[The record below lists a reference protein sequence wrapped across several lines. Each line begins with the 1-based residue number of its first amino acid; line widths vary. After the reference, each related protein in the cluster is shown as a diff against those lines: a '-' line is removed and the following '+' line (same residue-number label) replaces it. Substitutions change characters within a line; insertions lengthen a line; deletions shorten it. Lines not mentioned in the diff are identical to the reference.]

1 MDPKDVNECLM
12 IQAIKPITLCDASPP
27 EPTDSG
33 LGRSPRGSQPASSSD
48 HYPGKSL

>member
-1 MDPKDVNECLM
+1 MEELDPKDVNECLM

-33 LGRSPRGSQPASSSD
+33 LGRSPRSQAPSSSD
-48 HYPGKSL
+48 HYPGK